1 MSYIN
6 VDHFDVG
13 RCYILREDKEEFYS
27 YVTDNVGKDGLVGVD
42 DMVFIK
48 AGRTAQPNYH
58 KRLVA
63 NQVGNPRRLTH
74 EWISQPI
81 PNHKKFEEHMKRLLK
96 DFHVSGEWYLIAEW
110 HLCSIIDELSQDV
123 DDILDRDFYGS
134 NFEYEAAC
142 DMITRHVSTN
152 MSMFF
157 EEDPA

>member
-1 MSYIN
+1 MSYVN

-27 YVTDNVGKDGLVGVD
+27 FVTDDVGKDGVVGID
-42 DMVFIK
+42 DRVFIK
-48 AGRTAQPNYH
+48 AGRTAQYNYN

-74 EWISQPI
+74 EWISDPI
-81 PNHKKFEEHMKRLLK
+81 PNHKKFEEYMKKRLE
-96 DFHVSGEWYLIAEW
+96 DFHVGGEWYLIAEW
-110 HLCSIIDELSQDV
+110 HLSSLIDEWQQDI
-123 DDILDRDFYGS
+123 DDILDRDSYNS